1 MSGAGYGNI
10 LHNIKSLVKNVETS
24 GITGYF
30 PPRYQP
36 LLVKSFD
43 EKMEPSL
50 DPPQI
55 QFQFNEKD
63 KVIKYR
69 LFSRYHAFLEG
80 KLVEISDEITPAE
93 LKGAVRVKS
102 EFLSRFFIQCFIQ

>member
-1 MSGAGYGNI
+1 M
-10 LHNIKSLVKNVETS
+10 KKWSL
-24 GITGYF
+24 
-30 PPRYQP
+30 
-36 LLVKSFD
+36 
-43 EKMEPSL
+43 SL

-102 EFLSRFFIQCFIQ
+102 EFFKQILYSMLYSVIKISDLTPLSTISSTAAR